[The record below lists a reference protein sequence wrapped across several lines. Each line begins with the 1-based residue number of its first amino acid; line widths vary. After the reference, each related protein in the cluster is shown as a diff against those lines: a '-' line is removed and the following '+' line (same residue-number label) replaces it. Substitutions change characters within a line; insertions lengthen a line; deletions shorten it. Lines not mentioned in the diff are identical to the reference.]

1 VEYKYVTSRN
11 IVFNHAFE
19 SKGGGG
25 NRNGNSS
32 ATPLSGYM
40 SMYTAESRE
49 NKQTRRRSKRAK
61 KIYRREDR
69 PAR

>member
-25 NRNGNSS
+25 IGMGTVQPLHYQVMCPYIYSRIKRKYAYQ
-32 ATPLSGYM
+32 AT
-40 SMYTAESRE
+40 E
-49 NKQTRRRSKRAK
+49 
-61 KIYRREDR
+61 
-69 PAR
+69 